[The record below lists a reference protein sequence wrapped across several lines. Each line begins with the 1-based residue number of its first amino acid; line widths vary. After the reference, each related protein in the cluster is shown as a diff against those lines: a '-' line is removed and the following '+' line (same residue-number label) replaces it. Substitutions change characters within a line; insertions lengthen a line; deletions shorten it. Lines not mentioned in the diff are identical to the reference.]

1 MRLAFIGLGVMGR
14 SMAAN
19 LQAAGHEVRA
29 FDLRR
34 IEGFPHACASA
45 AEAVKGCELA
55 FTSLPGP
62 DEVDA
67 VATQIKPS
75 LQPGAAWFELSTNS
89 PARIRRLHDAL
100 AMQKVHLLDAPVS
113 GGASGAK
120 SGKLAIWVGG
130 DRAVYDR
137 YLSVLRKI
145 GDQPLYVG
153 AIGAGTVAKLAHNTA
168 SFALHA
174 ALAEVFTLGVKGG
187 VEPLALFRA
196 LRQGASGRKRPFDR
210 LAENFLPR
218 KYDPANFSLRLAH
231 KDATLALE
239 LAREVGVPMQFGQL
253 ALDELSRAMQ
263 RGWAERDFRVSLT
276 LQEERAGV
284 QVHIPEEKL
293 RPALEE

>member
-19 LQAAGHEVRA
+19 LQSAGHEVRA

-34 IEGFPHACASA
+34 VEGFPHWCASA

-89 PARIRRLHDAL
+89 PARIRRLHAAL
-100 AMQKVHLLDAPVS
+100 AAQEVHLLDAPVS

-130 DRAVYDR
+130 DRAIYDR

-284 QVHIPEEKL
+284 EVHIPEEDL
-293 RPALEE
+293 RPVLEE